1 MFRRN
6 EGVYASNVELCLR
19 PELGAFCSQCFIFGS
34 AQIAPNA
41 IFIYEVYNKLVT
53 KLVAPDK
60 ELNRLVGRA
69 ILLFQPAIID
79 LNKHVVLGLL
89 RVGFAELQ
97 LDICDPRH
105 LVFLWFLNI
114 KLKEIALAFVA
125 ISLANCSLSFSS
137 SALSFSVNL
146 REESSS

>member
-1 MFRRN
+1 MFRPN
-6 EGVYASNVELCLR
+6 EGIYASNVELCLR

-89 RVGFAELQ
+89 RVGFAGLPRLSWSLPDVRPQRQ
-97 LDICDPRH
+97 LY
-105 LVFLWFLNI
+105 
-114 KLKEIALAFVA
+114 
-125 ISLANCSLSFSS
+125 SLL
-137 SALSFSVNL
+137 L
-146 REESSS
+146 RSHSQTVLCPFPPQP